1 MAEAVKVYPE
11 LSGVTEWPHQWFW
24 DGHEHVDPLKEANA
38 QAQRLASNTTTLA
51 SEYAK
56 QGKDWETEL
65 RQRAKEVALMKELGL
80 PIEVAKPN
88 LEPATPAEQ
97 DKKNASDDEHP
108 QSEAA

>member
-11 LSGVTEWPHQWFW
+11 LAGLEEWPHQWFW
-24 DGHEHVDPLKEANA
+24 DGHEHVDPQKEASA

-80 PIEVAKPN
+80 TVAQAAPAGTQPTDQ
-88 LEPATPAEQ
+88 EPKKDEDDGDEQ
-97 DKKNASDDEHP
+97 EQPK
-108 QSEAA
+108 AA